1 MVHFLHSECKTLN
14 MMCSY
19 ITNNVSHGV
28 YMEKDSVL
36 YMEKDSVL
44 VQKMKNESE
53 MLHSNCS
60 TKLISPLF
68 GRQEECI

>member
-36 YMEKDSVL
+36 

-60 TKLISPLF
+60 TKLILPLF